1 MYTVFDKREEKN
13 IVLSFGQLFGYKMIY
28 LSYIVEIGFFFHKTL
43 FRLIEIL
50 ERSTDPLY

>member
-28 LSYIVEIGFFFHKTL
+28 LSYIGPPRLVVEIGL
-43 FRLIEIL
+43 FSIRPYL
-50 ERSTDPLY
+50 D